1 MQCVVQCMIVH
12 EWNVRAFIFSPEFV
26 SFLFHLSLFSAKC
39 RMQMLCPN
47 YADEIPWSVLP
58 MWYVNIV
65 PLHAIDRLLT
75 TDLDVK
81 FLWMQTKCDAS
92 LDFSFL
98 MQILFVGMSWCK
110 CPFVGMSWCK
120 CPFVGMS
127 WCECPLMGMSWC
139 KCFDANTIYSKIPFV
154 FKIKASSTL
163 ETKNI
168 FKSWFVISRK
178 VIFLFFLFLT

>member
-1 MQCVVQCMIVH
+1 MC
-12 EWNVRAFIFSPEFV
+12 RAMYDCAWMKCPSIHLFTWICFI
-26 SFLFHLSLFSAKC
+26 LFHLSLFLAEC

-58 MWYVNIV
+58 MWYVNIM

-98 MQILFVGMSWCK
+98 MQILFIGMSWCK
-110 CPFVGMSWCK
+110 CPFVDMPWHKCLLVCMQWCK
-120 CPFVGMS
+120 CPCRYVMMQMLWRKHNLFKNS
-127 WCECPLMGMSWC
+127 L
-139 KCFDANTIYSKIPFV
+139 CFQNQG
-154 FKIKASSTL
+154 
-163 ETKNI
+163 
-168 FKSWFVISRK
+168 
-178 VIFLFFLFLT
+178 FFNA